1 MGTIAFHFHTILG
14 PSSESEKWIYRNGG
28 GIPEQVYSPKQ
39 QTVGTPVPGD
49 QADGATVCVADGLN
63 KAFAGYQLWSRYLE
77 TFFAGD
83 FRAI

>member
-1 MGTIAFHFHTILG
+1 MGTIAFHFPYNNRSVLRVRKVNL
-14 PSSESEKWIYRNGG
+14 SKRG

-63 KAFAGYQLWSRYLE
+63 KAFAGYQL
-77 TFFAGD
+77 
-83 FRAI
+83 